1 MRPILMLLFLI
12 TATVSVFAQT
22 VAITNAKIYPVSGP
36 PIAKGTIV
44 IKDGLI
50 ATVGDNVTVPAGAQT
65 IDANGKVVT
74 PGLINSLTAIGI
86 IEIGQV
92 RDTNDATAKG
102 TNNIAASFRVWDGLN
117 PTSTLFA
124 PTRNEGVTTVIVVP
138 RGGLISGQA
147 AAIDLGTGHAADVL
161 RRGPVAMM
169 AQKALRKPYCTISV
183 APTASRMRKEAAP
196 NAVLATRKVDHLRK
210 RCGV

>member
-1 MRPILMLLFLI
+1 MRLILVLLFLI
-12 TATVSVFAQT
+12 TATASVWAQT

-44 IKDGLI
+44 IKDGVI
-50 ATVGDNVTVPAGAQT
+50 AAVGDNVTVPAGAQT

-102 TNNIAASFRVWDGLN
+102 TNSVAASFRVWDGLI
-117 PTSTLFA
+117 L
-124 PTRNEGVTTVIVVP
+124 
-138 RGGLISGQA
+138 
-147 AAIDLGTGHAADVL
+147 L
-161 RRGPVAMM
+161 RLSSR
-169 AQKALRKPYCTISV
+169 LR
-183 APTASRMRKEAAP
+183 
-196 NAVLATRKVDHLRK
+196 ATRV
-210 RCGV
+210 